1 MIRIARIGNYP
12 TDIYNK
18 VGFHAYQ
25 LGASNKFETF
35 YISANVN
42 GVVLPPLGNSKVE
55 TFNFFLQT
63 FPINGGVLTKIA
75 FTIKRIFSILIF
87 SISSIL
93 YLRPKVIDI
102 VHIHSPMYTLIAI
115 WGKLS
120 GKKIYITFHGE
131 DFNRIRNSRIYKY
144 SSSLYDGVF
153 AISPTM
159 IDRLK
164 EIHSGT
170 NVQLVGNGIEEEFQN
185 FEGERKKQIIFVGSF
200 KPVKAHQM
208 LIDGFELFHK
218 QKENYKLILVGEG
231 PLLNEM
237 KDYVDSKG
245 LTSNIDFLGQ
255 KNMKQ
260 LVELYN
266 ESELFALNS
275 FSEGFPKVI
284 LEALACG
291 CRIVSTKV
299 GSVPEIM
306 GRDYP
311 YFIENHSPKGIHD
324 ALLKAANAESTEF
337 VEYEGIPNRHTWENV
352 REIYINQY
360 ENNL

>member
-131 DFNRIRNSRIYKY
+131 DFNRIRNSRIYKL
-144 SSSLYDGVF
+144 SL
-153 AISPTM
+153 
-159 IDRLK
+159 
-164 EIHSGT
+164 IH
-170 NVQLVGNGIEEEFQN
+170 I
-185 FEGERKKQIIFVGSF
+185 
-200 KPVKAHQM
+200 
-208 LIDGFELFHK
+208 
-218 QKENYKLILVGEG
+218 
-231 PLLNEM
+231 
-237 KDYVDSKG
+237 
-245 LTSNIDFLGQ
+245 
-255 KNMKQ
+255 
-260 LVELYN
+260 
-266 ESELFALNS
+266 
-275 FSEGFPKVI
+275 
-284 LEALACG
+284 
-291 CRIVSTKV
+291 
-299 GSVPEIM
+299 
-306 GRDYP
+306 
-311 YFIENHSPKGIHD
+311 
-324 ALLKAANAESTEF
+324 
-337 VEYEGIPNRHTWENV
+337 
-352 REIYINQY
+352 
-360 ENNL
+360 

>member
-18 VGFHAYQ
+18 VGFHGYQ
-25 LGASNKFETF
+25 LGASNKLETF

-42 GVVLPPLGNSKVE
+42 GVVLPPLGNSKVKI
-55 TFNFFLQT
+55 FNFFLQT
-63 FPINGGVLTKIA
+63 YPVNGSVFKKII

-87 SISSIL
+87 STNSIL
-93 YLRPKVIDI
+93 YLLPKMIDI
-102 VHIHSPMYTLIAI
+102 VHIHSPMYVLIAI

-131 DFNRIRNSRIYKY
+131 DFHRIKSSRLY
-144 SSSLYDGVF
+144 SWFSFIYDGVF

-164 EIHSGT
+164 EIHTGT
-170 NVQLVGNGIEEEFQN
+170 KVLLVGNGIEEEFQDY
-185 FEGERKKQIIFVGSF
+185 GRERKKQIIFVGSF

-208 LIDGFELFHK
+208 MIDGFELFHK
-218 QKENYKLILVGEG
+218 QKENYKLILVGDG
-231 PLLNEM
+231 PLFNQM
-237 KDYVDSKG
+237 KDYVESKG

-255 KNMKQ
+255 KNMNQ
-260 LVELYN
+260 LIELYN
-266 ESELFALNS
+266 ESEIFALNS
-275 FSEGFPKVI
+275 FSEGFPKVL
-284 LEALACG
+284 LEALGCG

-306 GRDYP
+306 GCDYP
-311 YFIENHSPKGIHD
+311 YFIENHIPKGISD
-324 ALLKAANAESTEF
+324 ALLSVANAESTKFE
-337 VEYEGIPNRHTWENV
+337 EYESILKRYSWENV
-352 REIYINQY
+352 REIYINLY
-360 ENNL
+360 EINL